1 LSEAAVGEE
10 SKAKD
15 ASTEEAVP
23 AKKRKLVMPDT
34 YIIVAFIVLVMA
46 ALTWVIPP
54 GTYDYQEVD
63 VAGRT
68 KSLPIDGTFH
78 YLDGSESNPTG
89 FLAYFKSLYT
99 GCVDAAD
106 IIFVIFACA
115 GTFGILVKTG
125 AFHAGIGT
133 VLRKMG
139 NKDVLLVPILMSVF
153 ALGSSMF
160 GMLSEFYGFIPLMV
174 GLGVAMGYDA
184 MYGFAIIALG
194 EYVGFM
200 GATLNPYTVAVA
212 QSIAGVPLYSATGF
226 RLFAL
231 ACFIAASSAY
241 VILYGMRIRKN
252 PELSVVYGQK
262 SIHALDKED
271 LERYTMDS
279 KAVLIILTVL
289 ATLGFLMY
297 GMMNLGWGYGELV
310 GLFLVMSMIA
320 AGIAGWS
327 PNRWVDEF
335 MIGVKSIVWGGLLT
349 GVAKA
354 IVVVM
359 EDAHIKDTIIFAL
372 SSSLKGLPAVV
383 SAQTML
389 MAQTV
394 LNFFIP
400 SGSGQAAATMPIM
413 APLADMLGVS
423 RQVACL
429 AFQFGDGLSNLVWPT
444 CGCVIICALGGIPLQ
459 KWWKWFLPLA
469 GILLVIQMALI
480 ALAMVTGL

>member
-1 LSEAAVGEE
+1 MTDQTTDTDEARIPP
-10 SKAKD
+10 
-15 ASTEEAVP
+15 VP
-23 AKKRKLVMPDT
+23 KKRRTMAMPDT
-34 YIIVAFIVLVMA
+34 YIIVAFIVLVVA
-46 ALTWVIPP
+46 ALTHVIPP
-54 GTYDYQEVD
+54 GAYDYEEVEIG
-63 VAGRT
+63 GRMR
-68 KSLPIDGTFH
+68 SIAIDGTFRA
-78 YLDGSESNPTG
+78 LDASERNPTG
-89 FLAYFKSLYT
+89 LIAYFKSLYT

-106 IIFVIFACA
+106 IIFVIFVCA

-139 NKDVLLVPILMSVF
+139 NKDILLVPILMTVY
-153 ALGSSMF
+153 ALGSSIF

-184 MYGFAIIALG
+184 MYGFAIIVLG

-200 GATLNPYTVAVA
+200 GATMNPYTVTVA
-212 QSIAGVPLYSATGF
+212 QSIAGVPIYSGMGF
-226 RLFAL
+226 RVVAL
-231 ACFIAASSAY
+231 VSFILVCSAY
-241 VILYGMRIRKN
+241 VILYGKRIRRN
-252 PELSVVYGQK
+252 PQLSTVYGMD
-262 SIHALDKED
+262 SIHAFDRQDLDQYRLTFKAFLIMLD
-271 LERYTMDS
+271 VLGTL
-279 KAVLIILTVL
+279 AVLM
-289 ATLGFLMY
+289 F
-297 GMMNLGWGYGELV
+297 GMMKLGWGYGELC
-310 GLFLVMSMIA
+310 GLFLLMSMIA
-320 AGIAGWS
+320 ALIDGWT

-335 MIGVKSIVWGGLLT
+335 IAGVKTIVWGGLLT

-359 EDAHIKDTIIFAL
+359 EDARIKDTIIYGL
-372 SSSLKGLPAVV
+372 SNGLQGLPNWA

-389 MAQTV
+389 VAQSV

-444 CGCVIICALGGIPLQ
+444 CGCVIVCALGGIPIE
-459 KWWKWFLPLA
+459 KWWKWFMPLA
-469 GILLVIQMALI
+469 GILFLMQMVFI
-480 ALAMVTGL
+480 AIAMLMGL

>member
-1 LSEAAVGEE
+1 V
-10 SKAKD
+10 K
-15 ASTEEAVP
+15 EEAKNEGTSP
-23 AKKRKLVMPDT
+23 ETKAPSKKRKLAMPDT
-34 YIIVAFIVLVMA
+34 YIIVAVIVLIMA

-54 GTYDYQEVD
+54 GSYDYREVD
-63 VAGRT
+63 VNGRMR
-68 KSLPIDGTFH
+68 SIAIDGTFH
-78 YLDGSESNPTG
+78 YLDASEANPTG

-106 IIFVIFACA
+106 IIFVIFVCA

-139 NKDVLLVPILMSVF
+139 NKDILLVPILMSVF

-200 GATLNPYTVAVA
+200 GATFNPYTVTVA

-226 RLFAL
+226 RFFAL
-231 ACFIAASSAY
+231 ACFILASSAY
-241 VILYGMRIRKN
+241 VI
-252 PELSVVYGQK
+252 VYGKRIQK
-262 SIHALDKED
+262 DPRRSAVFGQESIHALNKDD
-271 LERYTMDS
+271 LEQYRLDT
-279 KAVLIILTVL
+279 KAVLIIVTVL
-289 ATLGFLMY
+289 ATLGCLMY
-297 GMMNLGWGYGELV
+297 GMMELGWGYGELA
-310 GLFLVMSMIA
+310 GLFLIMSMIA

-335 MIGVKSIVWGGLLT
+335 MIGVKTIVWGGLLT

-372 SSSLKGLPAVV
+372 SNGLKDLPSVA

-389 MAQTV
+389 VAQTV

-444 CGCVIICALGGIPLQ
+444 CGCVIICALGGISIQ
-459 KWWKWFLPLA
+459 KWWRWFLPLA
-469 GILLVIQMALI
+469 GILFVMQMALI
-480 ALAMVTGL
+480 ALAMVMGL

>member
-1 LSEAAVGEE
+1 MTEKSGKQEP
-10 SKAKD
+10 
-15 ASTEEAVP
+15 STV
-23 AKKRKLVMPDT
+23 KNQGRKRKKLVMPDT

-54 GTYDYQEVD
+54 GSYDYEEVD
-63 VAGRT
+63 VNGSMRRV
-68 KSLPIDGTFH
+68 PVNGTFH
-78 YLDGSESNPTG
+78 YLEASESNPTG
-89 FLAYFKSLYT
+89 ILSYFKSLYT

-106 IIFVIFACA
+106 IIFLIFACA
-115 GTFGILVKTG
+115 GTFGILIKTG

-139 NKDVLLVPILMSVF
+139 NKDILLVPILMSVF
-153 ALGSSMF
+153 ALGSSLF

-174 GLGVAMGYDA
+174 GLGVALGYDA

-194 EYVGFM
+194 EYLGFM
-200 GATLNPYTVAVA
+200 GATLNPYTVGVA
-212 QSIAGVPLYSATGF
+212 QAIAGVPIYSALGF
-226 RLFAL
+226 RVFAL
-231 ACFIAASSAY
+231 VCFILVSSAY
-241 VILYGMRIRKN
+241 VILYGKRIRKN
-252 PELSVVYGQK
+252 PRLSVVYGET
-262 SIHALDKED
+262 SIHALNKEE
-271 LERYTMDS
+271 LEQYTMNR
-279 KAVLIILTVL
+279 KAVLIIIDVL
-289 ATLGFLMY
+289 ATLGILMY

-310 GLFLVMSMIA
+310 GLFLIMSIIA
-320 AGIAGWS
+320 AAIDGWS

-335 MIGVKSIVWGGLLT
+335 MVGCKSIFWGGLLT

-359 EDAHIKDTIIFAL
+359 EDAFIKDTIIFGL
-372 SSSLKGLPAVV
+372 SNSLKGLPSMV
-383 SAQTML
+383 SAQMML
-389 MAQTV
+389 VSQTV

-444 CGCVIICALGGIPLQ
+444 CGCVIICALGGISIQ
-459 KWWKWFLPLA
+459 QWWKWFLPLA
-469 GILLVIQMALI
+469 GILFGMQMALL
-480 ALAMVTGL
+480 ALAMLLGL

>member
-1 LSEAAVGEE
+1 MNEDSREQ
-10 SKAKD
+10 D
-15 ASTEEAVP
+15 TSTEKEVP
-23 AKKRKLVMPDT
+23 KKKSRLVMPDT
-34 YIIVAFIVLVMA
+34 YIIVAFIVMVMA

-54 GTYDYQEVD
+54 GTYDYHEVD
-63 VAGRT
+63 VNGRMRNIA
-68 KSLPIDGTFH
+68 IDGTFH
-78 YLDGSESNPTG
+78 YLDESEANPTG

-106 IIFVIFACA
+106 IIFVIFTCA

-139 NKDVLLVPILMSVF
+139 RKDVLLVPILMSVF

-200 GATLNPYTVAVA
+200 GATLNPYTVTVA
-212 QSIAGVPLYSATGF
+212 QSIAGVPLYSGTGF
-226 RLFAL
+226 RVFAL
-231 ACFIAASSAY
+231 ASFIAASSAY
-241 VILYGMRIRKN
+241 VILYGKRIQRT
-252 PELSVVYGQK
+252 PELSVVHGQK
-262 SIHALDKED
+262 SIHALDKQE
-271 LERYTMDS
+271 LEKYRLDTR
-279 KAVLIILTVL
+279 AVLIILTVL

-297 GMMNLGWGYGELV
+297 GMMNLGWGYGELA
-310 GLFLVMSMIA
+310 GLFLLMSMIA
-320 AGIAGWS
+320 AGIAGWT

-335 MIGVKSIVWGGLLT
+335 FVGVKSIAWGAILT

-372 SSSLKGLPAVV
+372 SNSLKGLPAVM

-389 MAQTV
+389 VAQTI

-469 GILLVIQMALI
+469 GILFVMQMALI
-480 ALAMVTGL
+480 ALAMALGL

>member
-1 LSEAAVGEE
+1 MKEDSEKSGT
-10 SKAKD
+10 
-15 ASTEEAVP
+15 STEP
-23 AKKRKLVMPDT
+23 STPSRKKRLAMPDT
-34 YIIVAFIVLVMA
+34 YIIVAVIVLVMA

-54 GTYDYQEVD
+54 GTYDYEEVE
-63 VAGRT
+63 VNGRM
-68 KSLPIDGTFH
+68 KLIAVDGTFH
-78 YLDGSESNPTG
+78 YLDDSESNPTG
-89 FLAYFKSLYT
+89 PLAYFKSLYT

-106 IIFVIFACA
+106 IIFVIFTCA

-139 NKDVLLVPILMSVF
+139 NKNVLLVPILMSVF

-200 GATLNPYTVAVA
+200 GATFNPYTVTVA
-212 QSIAGVPLYSATGF
+212 QTIAGVPLYSGTGF
-226 RLFAL
+226 RAFAL
-231 ACFIAASSAY
+231 VCFILASSAY
-241 VILYGMRIRKN
+241 VIVYGKRIQRN
-252 PELSVVYGQK
+252 PRLSVVDGHE
-262 SIHALDKED
+262 SIHALNRED
-271 LERYTMDS
+271 LEQYKIDL
-279 KAVLIILTVL
+279 KAVLIIVTVL
-289 ATLGFLMY
+289 ATLGVLMY
-297 GMMNLGWGYGELV
+297 GMMNLGWGYGELA

-320 AGIAGWS
+320 AGIVGWT

-335 MIGVKSIVWGGLLT
+335 FVGVKTIVWGGILT

-359 EDAHIKDTIIFAL
+359 DDAHIKDTIIFAL
-372 SSSLKGLPAVV
+372 SNSLKDFPSVV

-389 MAQTV
+389 VAQTV

-469 GILLVIQMALI
+469 GILFVMQMLLI
-480 ALAMVTGL
+480 ALAIGMGL

>member
-1 LSEAAVGEE
+1 VKEDATKKGISPEAT
-10 SKAKD
+10 
-15 ASTEEAVP
+15 ASD
-23 AKKRKLVMPDT
+23 KKRKLAMPDT
-34 YIIVAFIVLVMA
+34 YIIVGFIVLVMA

-54 GTYDYQEVD
+54 GSYDYREVD
-63 VAGRT
+63 VNGRMR
-68 KSLPIDGTFH
+68 SIAIDGTFH
-78 YLDGSESNPTG
+78 YLDESESNPTG

-106 IIFVIFACA
+106 IIFVIFTCA
-115 GTFGILVKTG
+115 GAFGILVKTG

-139 NKDVLLVPILMSVF
+139 TKDILLVPILMSVF
-153 ALGSSMF
+153 ALGSSTF
-160 GMLSEFYGFIPLMV
+160 GMLTEFYGFIPLMV

-200 GATLNPYTVAVA
+200 GATFNPYTVAVA
-212 QSIAGVPLYSATGF
+212 QSIAGVPLYSGTGF
-226 RLFAL
+226 RAFAL
-231 ACFIAASSAY
+231 ASFLLASSAY
-241 VILYGMRIRKN
+241 VIVYGKRIQRN
-252 PELSVVYGQK
+252 PELSVVYGQE
-262 SIHALDKED
+262 SIHALNRDD
-271 LERYTMDS
+271 LEQYRIDA
-279 KAVLIILTVL
+279 KAVLIIITVL

-297 GMMNLGWGYGELV
+297 GMMNLGWGYGELA
-310 GLFLVMSMIA
+310 GLFIVMSMIA
-320 AGIAGWS
+320 AGIAGWT

-335 MIGVKSIVWGGLLT
+335 MIGVKTIVWGGLLT

-359 EDAHIKDTIIFAL
+359 DDAHIKDTIIFAL
-372 SSSLKGLPAVV
+372 SNSLKGLPAVV

-389 MAQTV
+389 VAQTV

-423 RQVACL
+423 RQVATL

-444 CGCVIICALGGIPLQ
+444 CGCVIICALGGIPIQ
-459 KWWKWFLPLA
+459 KWWRWFLPLA
-469 GILLVIQMALI
+469 GILFVMQMALI
-480 ALAMVTGL
+480 ALAMVMGL

>member
-1 LSEAAVGEE
+1 MNEE
-10 SKAKD
+10 LKEKGAP
-15 ASTEEAVP
+15 TESA
-23 AKKRKLVMPDT
+23 AKKKKKWLVMPDT
-34 YIIVAFIVLVMA
+34 YIIVGVIVLVMA
-46 ALTWVIPP
+46 VLTWVIPP
-54 GTYDYQEVD
+54 GSYDYQEVD
-63 VAGRT
+63 VNGRM
-68 KSLPIDGTFH
+68 KSIAIDGTFH
-78 YLDGSESNPTG
+78 YLDESESNPTG

-106 IIFVIFACA
+106 IIFVIFTCA
-115 GTFGILVKTG
+115 GAFGILVKTG

-139 NKDVLLVPILMSVF
+139 NKDVLLVPILMSIF

-160 GMLSEFYGFIPLMV
+160 GMLTEFYGFIPLMV

-184 MYGFAIIALG
+184 MYGFSIIALG

-212 QSIAGVPLYSATGF
+212 QSIAGVPIYSATGF
-226 RLFAL
+226 RVFAL
-231 ACFIAASSAY
+231 ACFILASSAY
-241 VILYGMRIRKN
+241 VIAYGKRIQRN
-252 PELSVVYGQK
+252 PRLSVVYGDE
-262 SIHALDKED
+262 SIHALNKEE
-271 LERYTMDS
+271 LEQYRMDA
-279 KAVLIILTVL
+279 KAVLIIITVL
-289 ATLGFLMY
+289 ATLGVLMY
-297 GMMNLGWGYGELV
+297 GMMNLGWGYGELA
-310 GLFLVMSMIA
+310 GLFILMSMIA
-320 AGIAGWS
+320 AGIVGWS

-335 MIGVKSIVWGGLLT
+335 MVGVKTIVWGGLLT

-372 SSSLKGLPAVV
+372 SNGLKSLPAVV

-389 MAQTV
+389 VAQTV

-444 CGCVIICALGGIPLQ
+444 CGCVIICALGGIPIQ

-469 GILLVIQMALI
+469 GILFVIQMALI
-480 ALAMVTGL
+480 ALAMAMGL

>member
-1 LSEAAVGEE
+1 MNEEPRDTGTSNETAASVKT
-10 SKAKD
+10 S
-15 ASTEEAVP
+15 
-23 AKKRKLVMPDT
+23 RFVMPDT
-34 YIIVAFIVLVMA
+34 YIIVAVIVLVMA
-46 ALTWVIPP
+46 ALSWVIPP
-54 GTYDYQEVD
+54 GSYDYHEVD
-63 VAGRT
+63 VNGRMRNIA
-68 KSLPIDGTFH
+68 IDGTFH
-78 YLDGSESNPTG
+78 YLPESEANPTG
-89 FLAYFKSLYT
+89 PLAYFASLYN

-106 IIFVIFACA
+106 IIFVIFVCA

-133 VLRKMG
+133 VLRRMG
-139 NKDVLLVPILMSVF
+139 TKDVLLVPILMSVF
-153 ALGSSMF
+153 ALGSSLF

-174 GLGVAMGYDA
+174 GLGIAMGYDA

-200 GATLNPYTVAVA
+200 GATLNPYTVTVA
-212 QSIAGVPLYSATGF
+212 QTIAGVPLYSGTGF
-226 RLFAL
+226 RFFAL
-231 ACFIAASSAY
+231 GCFILAASAY
-241 VILYGMRIRKN
+241 VILYGKRIQRN

-262 SIHALDKED
+262 SIHALDKAE
-271 LERYTMDS
+271 LERYRLDTR
-279 KAVLIILTVL
+279 AVLIVLTVL

-297 GMMNLGWGYGELV
+297 GMMNRGWGYGELS

-320 AGIAGWS
+320 AGISGWT

-335 MIGVKSIVWGGLLT
+335 FIGVKSIVWGGILT

-372 SSSLKGLPAVV
+372 SNALKGLPTVV

-389 MAQTV
+389 VAQTI

-444 CGCVIICALGGIPLQ
+444 CGCVIICAIGGIPLQ

-469 GILLVIQMALI
+469 GILFVMQMALI
-480 ALAMVTGL
+480 ALAMAMEL

>member
-1 LSEAAVGEE
+1 MKENPEKEGSSLQ
-10 SKAKD
+10 
-15 ASTEEAVP
+15 
-23 AKKRKLVMPDT
+23 AKKTVKKKKLAMPDT

-46 ALTWVIPP
+46 LLTWVIPP
-54 GTYDYQEVD
+54 GTYDYEELSINGSMKQI
-63 VAGRT
+63 
-68 KSLPIDGTFH
+68 PIEGTFH
-78 YLDGSESNPTG
+78 YLPESKANPTG
-89 FLAYFKSLYT
+89 ILAYFKSLYT
-99 GCVDAAD
+99 GCVDASD
-106 IIFVIFACA
+106 IIFVIFVCA

-139 NKDVLLVPILMSVF
+139 NKDILLVPILMSVF

-174 GLGVAMGYDA
+174 GLGIALGYDA

-194 EYVGFM
+194 EYLGFM
-200 GATLNPYTVAVA
+200 GATLNPYTVGVA
-212 QSIAGVPLYSATGF
+212 QAIAGVPIYSALGF
-226 RLFAL
+226 RIFSLV
-231 ACFIAASSAY
+231 CFILVSSGY
-241 VILYGMRIRKN
+241 VILYGKRIKKN
-252 PELSVVYGQK
+252 PRLSTVYGHK
-262 SIHALDKED
+262 SIHAFNREELDQYK
-271 LERYTMDS
+271 MDF
-279 KAVLIILTVL
+279 KAILIMLDVL

-297 GMMNLGWGYGELV
+297 GMMNLGWGYGELA
-310 GLFLVMSMIA
+310 GLFIIMSIVA
-320 AGIAGWS
+320 AGISGWS

-335 MIGVKSIVWGGLLT
+335 IIGVKSILWGGLLT

-359 EDAHIKDTIIFAL
+359 EDAYIKDTIIFGL
-372 SSSLKGLPAVV
+372 SNTLKGLPEMV

-389 MAQTV
+389 VSQTI

-413 APLADMLGVS
+413 APLSDMLGVS

-444 CGCVIICALGGIPLQ
+444 CGCVIICALGGISIQ
-459 KWWKWFLPLA
+459 QWWKWFLPLA
-469 GILLVIQMALI
+469 GILFLMQMALI
-480 ALAMVTGL
+480 ALAMLMGL

>member
-1 LSEAAVGEE
+1 VNEATKKTGTTPAPKGP
-10 SKAKD
+10 KAKRG
-15 ASTEEAVP
+15 P
-23 AKKRKLVMPDT
+23 AMPDT
-34 YIIVAFIVLVMA
+34 YIIVAVIVLVMA

-54 GTYDYQEVD
+54 GSYDYHD
-63 VAGRT
+63 VNVNGKMRSIA
-68 KSLPIDGTFH
+68 IDGTFH
-78 YLDGSESNPTG
+78 YLPASEANPTG
-89 FLAYFKSLYT
+89 FLAYFASLYN

-106 IIFVIFACA
+106 IIFVIFTCA

-139 NKDVLLVPILMSVF
+139 AKDILLVPILMSVF

-200 GATLNPYTVAVA
+200 GATFNPYTVTVA

-226 RLFAL
+226 RAFSL
-231 ACFIAASSAY
+231 ACFILASSAY
-241 VILYGMRIRKN
+241 VIVYGKRIRRN
-252 PELSVVYGQK
+252 PELSVVFGQK
-262 SIHALDKED
+262 SIHALDKQD
-271 LERYTMDS
+271 LEQYRLDT

-289 ATLGFLMY
+289 ATLGCLMY
-297 GMMNLGWGYGELV
+297 GMMNLGWGYGELA

-320 AGIAGWS
+320 AGISGWT

-335 MIGVKSIVWGGLLT
+335 FIGVKSIVWGGILT

-359 EDAHIKDTIIFAL
+359 DDAHIKDTIIFAL
-372 SSSLKGLPAVV
+372 SNGLRDLPAVV

-389 MAQTV
+389 VAQTI

-444 CGCVIICALGGIPLQ
+444 CGCVIICALGGIPIE
-459 KWWKWFLPLA
+459 KWWRWFLPLA
-469 GILLVIQMALI
+469 GILFVMQMAFI
-480 ALAMVTGL
+480 ALAMAMGL

>member
-1 LSEAAVGEE
+1 MNEATVKMGTPPGQSG
-10 SKAKD
+10 SK
-15 ASTEEAVP
+15 T
-23 AKKRKLVMPDT
+23 KRKMPMPDT
-34 YIIVAFIVLVMA
+34 YIIVAVIVLAMA

-54 GTYDYQEVD
+54 GSYDYREVE
-63 VAGRT
+63 VNGRM
-68 KSLPIDGTFH
+68 KAIAVDGTFH
-78 YLDGSESNPTG
+78 YLEDSEANPTG

-106 IIFVIFACA
+106 IIFVIFTCA

-194 EYVGFM
+194 QYVGFM
-200 GATLNPYTVAVA
+200 GGTFNPYTVAVA

-226 RLFAL
+226 RFCAL
-231 ACFIAASSAY
+231 GCFILASSAY
-241 VILYGMRIRKN
+241 VIVYGKRIRRN
-252 PELSVVYGQK
+252 PHLSVVHGHE
-262 SIHALDKED
+262 SIHALNKEE
-271 LERYTMDS
+271 LEQYRLDT

-297 GMMNLGWGYGELV
+297 GMMELGWGYGELS
-310 GLFLVMSMIA
+310 GLFLIMSMIA

-335 MIGVKSIVWGGLLT
+335 FVGVKSIVWGGILT

-372 SSSLKGLPAVV
+372 SNGLRDLPAMV

-389 MAQTV
+389 VAQTV

-413 APLADMLGVS
+413 APLSDMLGVS

-429 AFQFGDGLSNLVWPT
+429 AFQFGDGLTNLIWPT
-444 CGCVIICALGGIPLQ
+444 CGCVVICALGGIPIE
-459 KWWKWFLPLA
+459 KWWRWFLPLA
-469 GILLVIQMALI
+469 GILFLMQMAFI
-480 ALAMVTGL
+480 ALAMVLGL

>member
-1 LSEAAVGEE
+1 MKEKPRKQGS
-10 SKAKD
+10 SKLDKA
-15 ASTEEAVP
+15 P
-23 AKKRKLVMPDT
+23 KKRKHLAMPDT

-54 GTYDYQEVD
+54 GSYDYQEVD
-63 VAGRT
+63 INGSIRNV
-68 KSLPIDGTFH
+68 PINGTFH
-78 YLDGSESNPTG
+78 YLEPSKSNPTG
-89 FLAYFKSLYT
+89 ILSYFKSLYT

-139 NKDVLLVPILMSVF
+139 NKDILLVPILMSVF
-153 ALGSSMF
+153 ALGSSLF

-174 GLGVAMGYDA
+174 GLGVALGYDA

-200 GATLNPYTVAVA
+200 GATLNPYTVGVA
-212 QSIAGVPLYSATGF
+212 QAIAGVPIYSALGF
-226 RLFAL
+226 RIFAL
-231 ACFIAASSAY
+231 VCFILVSSAY
-241 VILYGMRIRKN
+241 VILYGKRIRKN
-252 PELSVVYGQK
+252 PSLSVVYGVK
-262 SIHALDKED
+262 SIHALNKDE
-271 LERYTMDS
+271 LEQYTMNS
-279 KAVLIILTVL
+279 KAILIIIDVL
-289 ATLGFLMY
+289 ATLGILMY

-310 GLFLVMSMIA
+310 GLFLIMSIIA
-320 AGIAGWS
+320 AAIDGWS

-335 MIGVKSIVWGGLLT
+335 ICGCKSILWGGLLT

-359 EDAHIKDTIIFAL
+359 EDAYIKDTIIFGL
-372 SSSLKGLPAVV
+372 SNSLKGLPSMV
-383 SAQTML
+383 SAQMML
-389 MAQTV
+389 VAQTV

-444 CGCVIICALGGIPLQ
+444 CGCVIICALGGISIQ
-459 KWWKWFLPLA
+459 QWWRWFLPLA
-469 GILLVIQMALI
+469 GILFGMQMALL
-480 ALAMVTGL
+480 ALAMLLGL

>member
-1 LSEAAVGEE
+1 MNEA
-10 SKAKD
+10 K
-15 ASTEEAVP
+15 P
-23 AKKRKLVMPDT
+23 AKKKNKMVMPDT
-34 YIIVAFIVLVMA
+34 YIIVASIVLVMA
-46 ALTWVIPP
+46 FLTWFIPP
-54 GTYDYQEVD
+54 GTYDYEEVNIN
-63 VAGRT
+63 GKMR
-68 KSLPIDGTFH
+68 SIPINGTFH
-78 YLDGSESNPTG
+78 YLDQAQANPTG
-89 FLAYFKSLYT
+89 FLSYFKSLYT

-106 IIFVIFACA
+106 IIFVIFICA

-139 NKDVLLVPILMSVF
+139 HKDILLVPILMSVY
-153 ALGSSMF
+153 ALGSSLF

-174 GLGVAMGYDA
+174 GLGVALSYDA

-194 EYVGFM
+194 EYIGFM
-200 GATLNPYTVAVA
+200 GATLNPYTVGVA
-212 QSIAGVPLYSATGF
+212 QAIAGVPIYSATGF
-226 RLFAL
+226 RVFVLI
-231 ACFIAASSAY
+231 CFILVCSAY
-241 VILYGMRIRKN
+241 VIIYGKKVQKN
-252 PELSVVYGQK
+252 PKKSIMFGED
-262 SIHALDKED
+262 SIHAFNRED
-271 LERYTMDS
+271 LDQYKMDTRAILIMIDVLVTL
-279 KAVLIILTVL
+279 AV
-289 ATLGFLMY
+289 LMY
-297 GMMNLGWGYGELV
+297 GMMQLQWGYGELS
-310 GLFLVMSMIA
+310 GLFLIMSMVA
-320 AGIAGWS
+320 ACIAGWS

-335 MIGVKSIVWGGLLT
+335 MIGVKSILWGGMLT

-359 EDAHIKDTIIFAL
+359 EDAQIKDTIIFSL
-372 SSSLKGLPAVV
+372 SNSLNGLPSWI

-389 MAQTV
+389 VAQTI

-444 CGCVIICALGGIPLQ
+444 CGCVIICALGGISIQ

-469 GILLVIQMALI
+469 GILFGMQMVFI
-480 ALAMVTGL
+480 ALAMLMGL

>member
-1 LSEAAVGEE
+1 MNDTSE
-10 SKAKD
+10 KD
-15 ASTEEAVP
+15 SPPEP
-23 AKKRKLVMPDT
+23 KKRSFPMPDT
-34 YIIVAFIVLVMA
+34 YVIVAFIVLIMA
-46 ALTWVIPP
+46 GLTWFIPP

-63 VAGRT
+63 INGTLRQV
-68 KSLPIDGTFH
+68 PIDGTFH
-78 YLDGSESNPTG
+78 YLPSDKANPTG
-89 FLAYFKSLYT
+89 VLAYFKSLYV

-106 IIFVIFACA
+106 IIFIIFVCA

-133 VLRKMG
+133 VLKKMG
-139 NKDVLLVPILMSVF
+139 KTDVLLVPILMTVY
-153 ALGSSMF
+153 ALGASLF

-174 GLGVAMGYDA
+174 GLGVALGYDA

-200 GATLNPYTVAVA
+200 GATLNPYTVGVA
-212 QSIAGVPLYSATGF
+212 QAIAGIPIYSGTGF
-226 RLFAL
+226 RVIAL
-231 ACFIAASSAY
+231 VSFILVCSTY
-241 VILYGMRIRKN
+241 VILYGRKIRKD
-252 PELSVVYGQK
+252 PKRSIVYGEQ
-262 SIHALDKED
+262 SIHAFDQKELHQYKLDW
-271 LERYTMDS
+271 R
-279 KAVLIILTVL
+279 AIGIILDVMV
-289 ATLGFLMY
+289 TLLMLMV
-297 GMMNLGWGYGELV
+297 GMMKLGWGYGELA
-310 GLFLVMSMIA
+310 GLFILMSIIA
-320 AGIAGWS
+320 AAIAGWT

-335 MIGVKSIVWGGLLT
+335 IVGVKTIVWGGLLT

-359 EDAHIKDTIIFAL
+359 EDAQIKDTIIFNLSNAL
-372 SSSLKGLPAVV
+372 AGLPAMV

-389 MAQTV
+389 VAQTV

-413 APLADMLGVS
+413 APLADMLGIS

-444 CGCVIICALGGIPLQ
+444 CGCVIICALGGISIQ

-469 GILLVIQMALI
+469 GILFAMQMAFLAI
-480 ALAMVTGL
+480 AMVVGL

>member
-1 LSEAAVGEE
+1 MEHADHKGE
-10 SKAKD
+10 
-15 ASTEEAVP
+15 STVKEK
-23 AKKRKLVMPDT
+23 AKKRRKLAMPDT
-34 YIIVAFIVLVMA
+34 YIIVAFIVLIIA

-54 GTYDYQEVD
+54 GSYDYQEVD
-63 VAGRT
+63 INGKLRGIPVN
-68 KSLPIDGTFH
+68 GTFH
-78 YLDGSESNPTG
+78 YLDVSEANPTG
-89 FLAYFKSLYT
+89 FLGFFKSLYT

-139 NKDVLLVPILMSVF
+139 NKDILLVPILMSVF
-153 ALGSSMF
+153 ALGSSLF

-174 GLGVAMGYDA
+174 GLGVALGYDA

-200 GATLNPYTVAVA
+200 GATLNPYTVGVA
-212 QSIAGVPLYSATGF
+212 QAIAGVPIYSALGF
-226 RLFAL
+226 RIFAL
-231 ACFIAASSAY
+231 VCFILASSAY
-241 VILYGMRIRKN
+241 VIVYGKRLKRN
-252 PELSVVYGQK
+252 PQLSVVYGEK
-262 SIHALDKED
+262 SIHAFNMDE
-271 LERYTMDS
+271 LEQYKMNF
-279 KAVLIILTVL
+279 KAVLIILDVL
-289 ATLGFLMY
+289 ATLGILMY
-297 GMMNLGWGYGELV
+297 GMMRLGWGYGELV
-310 GLFLVMSMIA
+310 GLFLIMSMIA
-320 AGIAGWS
+320 AGIDGWS
-327 PNRWVDEF
+327 PNRWVHEF
-335 MIGVKSIVWGGLLT
+335 ILGVKTILWGGLLT

-359 EDAHIKDTIIFAL
+359 EDAYIKDTIIFGL
-372 SSSLKGLPAVV
+372 SNSLKGLPATV

-389 MAQTV
+389 VAQTV

-444 CGCVIICALGGIPLQ
+444 CGCVIICALGGISIQ
-459 KWWKWFLPLA
+459 KWWKWFMPLA
-469 GILLVIQMALI
+469 GILFVMQMALI
-480 ALAMVTGL
+480 ALAMLMGL

>member
-1 LSEAAVGEE
+1 VTGETRE
-10 SKAKD
+10 EGTSRTTD
-15 ASTEEAVP
+15 APKT
-23 AKKRKLVMPDT
+23 KRRLAMPDT
-34 YIIVAFIVLVMA
+34 YIIVAVIVLIMA
-46 ALTWVIPP
+46 ILTWIIPP
-54 GTYDYQEVD
+54 GTYEYEEVD
-63 VAGRT
+63 VNGRMR
-68 KSLPIDGTFH
+68 SIAVDGTFH
-78 YLDGSESNPTG
+78 YLDASEANPTG
-89 FLAYFKSLYT
+89 PLAYFKSLYT

-106 IIFVIFACA
+106 IIFVIFTCA
-115 GTFGILVKTG
+115 GTFGILIKTG

-200 GATLNPYTVAVA
+200 GATLNPYTVTVA
-212 QSIAGVPLYSATGF
+212 QTIAGVPLYSGTGF
-226 RLFAL
+226 RVFAL
-231 ACFIAASSAY
+231 ACFILASSAY
-241 VILYGMRIRKN
+241 VILYGKRIRRN
-252 PELSVVYGQK
+252 PRLSVVDGHE
-262 SIHALDKED
+262 SIHALDRED
-271 LERYTMDS
+271 LEQYRIDT

-289 ATLGFLMY
+289 ATLGILMY
-297 GMMNLGWGYGELV
+297 GMMNLGWGYGELA

-320 AGIAGWS
+320 AGISGWS

-335 MIGVKSIVWGGLLT
+335 FIGVKTIVWGGILT

-359 EDAHIKDTIIFAL
+359 DDAHIKDTIIFSL
-372 SSSLKGLPAVV
+372 SNGLKDLPSVV

-389 MAQTV
+389 VAQTM

-459 KWWKWFLPLA
+459 KWWKWFLPLG
-469 GILLVIQMALI
+469 GILFVMQMLLI
-480 ALAMVTGL
+480 ALAMAMGL

>member
-1 LSEAAVGEE
+1 MTEE
-10 SKAKD
+10 STIEGAPPETG
-15 ASTEEAVP
+15 APS
-23 AKKRKLVMPDT
+23 KKRKLAMPDT
-34 YIIVAFIVLVMA
+34 YIIVAVIVLIMA

-54 GTYDYQEVD
+54 GSYDYREVD
-63 VAGRT
+63 VNGRM
-68 KSLPIDGTFH
+68 KEIAVDGTFH
-78 YLDGSESNPTG
+78 YLDESESNPTG

-106 IIFVIFACA
+106 IIFVIFTCA
-115 GTFGILVKTG
+115 GSFGILVKTG

-139 NKDVLLVPILMSVF
+139 NKDILLVPILMSVF
-153 ALGSSMF
+153 ALGSSIF
-160 GMLSEFYGFIPLMV
+160 GMLTEFYGFIPLMV

-200 GATLNPYTVAVA
+200 GATFNPYTVAVA

-226 RLFAL
+226 RFFAL
-231 ACFIAASSAY
+231 ACFILASSAY
-241 VILYGMRIRKN
+241 VIVYGKRIQRN
-252 PELSVVYGQK
+252 PQLSVIYGHE
-262 SIHALDKED
+262 SIHALNRDD
-271 LERYTMDS
+271 LEQYRIDA
-279 KAVLIILTVL
+279 KVVLIILTVL

-297 GMMNLGWGYGELV
+297 GMMNLGWGYGELA
-310 GLFLVMSMIA
+310 GLFILMSIIA
-320 AGIAGWS
+320 AGISGWS

-335 MIGVKSIVWGGLLT
+335 MIGVKTIVWGGLLT

-372 SSSLKGLPAVV
+372 SNSLKGLPAVV

-389 MAQTV
+389 VAQTV

-423 RQVACL
+423 RQVATL

-444 CGCVIICALGGIPLQ
+444 CGCVIICALGGIPIQ

-469 GILLVIQMALI
+469 GILFLIQMALI
-480 ALAMVTGL
+480 ALAMAMGL